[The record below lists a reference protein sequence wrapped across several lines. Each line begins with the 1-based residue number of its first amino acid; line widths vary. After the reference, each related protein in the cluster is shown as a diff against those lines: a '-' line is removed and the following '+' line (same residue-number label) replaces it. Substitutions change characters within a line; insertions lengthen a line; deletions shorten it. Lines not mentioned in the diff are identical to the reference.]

1 MTNQGLSIN
10 LLLPIRGMTCAHCAA
25 HVESALKQLPGVSD
39 VTVDLGANLASLRY
53 DPRVVDMLDF
63 QNTVKAA
70 GYSIPSQEVALWVF
84 GMSCVSCLAHVE
96 GALQNLP
103 GVLEASV
110 SLSKGKA
117 QVQYI
122 PDLVTVAQMEAAV
135 KAAGYEAHLQD
146 AEVQQNTESATPESG
161 GLFRWVKKTLKK
173 PNA

>member
-1 MTNQGLSIN
+1 MTNQILPQN
-10 LLLPIRGMTCAHCAA
+10 LLLPIQGMTCAHCAA
-25 HVESALKQLPGVSD
+25 HVESALKQLPGVSN
-39 VTVDLGANLASLRY
+39 VTVDLDANQASLSY
-53 DPRVVDMLDF
+53 DPTVVDMLDF
-63 QNTVKAA
+63 QNAVKAA
-70 GYSIPSQEVALWVF
+70 GYSIPSQEVTLRVL

-110 SLSKGKA
+110 NLSKGKA

-122 PDLVTVAQMEAAV
+122 SEVVTTAQMEWAV

-146 AEVQQNTESATPESG
+146 AEAQQSIDGVRPDSG
-161 GLFRWVKKTLKK
+161 GLFSWVKKTLKR